1 VGLSWAAVAAVVFAV
16 WEFIQQSYFQHLD
29 PHALQ
34 YLYIT
39 RGIALASCLLAWA
52 ACLVLA
58 HRRVAFEQLR
68 RSELKYR
75 QLIEQARD
83 ALVVFDPH
91 GIVLEWNPQAS
102 RLFGYTRDEVMGRPL
117 PTLPPE
123 TQGRFLDSL
132 ERLTQGREEAAL
144 KYAGQRVAKGGETL
158 DVSLSLFPLWDAQG
172 RVTSFL
178 ETVCDIRT
186 CNQLV
191 RKLQQVEKISSMGQ
205 LAAGVAHQLN
215 TPLASA
221 LLRAQMLEE
230 DVQHPEQVEDLRFI
244 QRQLRYGKE
253 IVEGLLRFSRPSG
266 ETQRA
271 EPLNPI
277 LRGVVAML
285 EPGARCPSVRITLDL
300 EATAGTLVNGSRNE
314 LEQVFFNLGSN
325 ALDAMPQGGELT
337 LATRLLQGQQAE
349 VQVRDTGTGIPQD
362 RLPRIFEPFYTT
374 KEAGKGTGLGLA
386 ICWRIVEEAR
396 GSIDVASE
404 VGRGT
409 TFRVRLPVRQG

>member
-1 VGLSWAAVAAVVFAV
+1 
-16 WEFIQQSYFQHLD
+16 
-29 PHALQ
+29 
-34 YLYIT
+34 
-39 RGIALASCLLAWA
+39 
-52 ACLVLA
+52 
-58 HRRVAFEQLR
+58 
-68 RSELKYR
+68 
-75 QLIEQARD
+75 
-83 ALVVFDPH
+83 
-91 GIVLEWNPQAS
+91 
-102 RLFGYTRDEVMGRPL
+102 
-117 PTLPPE
+117 
-123 TQGRFLDSL
+123 
-132 ERLTQGREEAAL
+132 
-144 KYAGQRVAKGGETL
+144 
-158 DVSLSLFPLWDAQG
+158 
-172 RVTSFL
+172 
-178 ETVCDIRT
+178 
-186 CNQLV
+186 
-191 RKLQQVEKISSMGQ
+191 
-205 LAAGVAHQLN
+205 
-215 TPLASA
+215 
-221 LLRAQMLEE
+221 MLEE

-285 EPGARCPSVRITLDL
+285 EPGSRCPSVRITLDL
-300 EATAGTLVNGSRNE
+300 EATAGTLVNGNRNE

-337 LATRLLQGQQAE
+337 MATRLLQGQQAE